1 MLNII
6 RYNGT
11 YVKWFHIIFE
21 NCSKSNPTPLFIT
34 VSFMILNDM
43 WTLLGTAL
51 CLEYCWDGVKHRTIS
66 QSMNITAYH
75 TLHNVQVL
83 SIMNC
88 MVFCW
93 WKKGS
98 PDFRKITN
106 SVSIKSMQCHVVP
119 LEFIILNLLKNIS
132 PSLSIYSIQCQIQT
146 LPQW

>member
-1 MLNII
+1 MISYNIWKLLKI
-6 RYNGT
+6 QSNTTVYHCVI
-11 YVKWFHIIFE
+11 YDFKWHV
-21 NCSKSNPTPLFIT
+21 NVTWHR
-34 VSFMILNDM
+34 FMPGIL
-43 WTLLGTAL
+43 LRRR
-51 CLEYCWDGVKHRTIS
+51 KHRTIS